1 MTTYYCNVSQ
11 GSGGDTDWT
20 ETNLRRAIQQVRERV
35 ADGYQDDEDGTVS
48 VEKIERDGVAVN
60 VPVYRCVNQGGRAVK
75 VNV

>member
-1 MTTYYCNVSQ
+1 MTIYYCNVSQ
-11 GSGGDTDWT
+11 GSGFGTDWT
-20 ETNLRRAIQQVRERV
+20 ETSLRRAIQQVRERV

-48 VEKIERDGVAVN
+48 VEAAGPDGVTVN